1 MANVS
6 PRKIML
12 VQTKICAI
20 SQTVLEKNWNIVM
33 LIIEPLHLPK
43 ELLSNL
49 QKMLLSWQ
57 KLLEIPLGI

>member
-12 VQTKICAI
+12 VQTKIYAI

>member
-1 MANVS
+1 
-6 PRKIML
+6 ML
-12 VQTKICAI
+12 VETKICAI
-20 SQTVLEKNWNIVM
+20 SQIVLEKNWNIVM
-33 LIIEPLHLPK
+33 LIIELPHLPK